1 MNSSTRDKIEGKFHE
16 VKGKIKETAGKLSGN
31 RKLEAIGVVEKITGQ
46 TQEKI
51 GQLKNVIG

>member
-1 MNSSTRDKIEGKFHE
+1 MNSSTRDKIEGKFRE